1 MNAVAFAPS
10 GDVLASAGRDGSVW
24 LWDVDARRP
33 LGPPLTGHT
42 DVVDAL
48 VLQPRR
54 QDPRFHR
61 RRPHRAAVGRATRQR
76 ARPAAARPPGLGER
90 RRRSARDGDG
100 LASAGEDG
108 TVRLWDPILW
118 SDDARALTDRVCGA
132 IRRSLTHAEWAEFL
146 PDRPYHQTC
155 PGSH

>member
-1 MNAVAFAPS
+1 MHALAFTPS
-10 GDVLASAGRDGSVW
+10 GDILASAGRDGSVW

-33 LGPPLTGHT
+33 LGHPLTGHT
-42 DVVDAL
+42 DVIDAL
-48 VLQPRR
+48 VFSADGKTLASAGADHTVRLWDVP
-54 QDPRFHR
+54 
-61 RRPHRAAVGRATRQR
+61 TRQ
-76 ARPAAARPPGLGER
+76 PLGLPLEDHTGWVSAVAFSPRGER
-90 RRRSARDGDG
+90 

-118 SDDARALTDRVCGA
+118 TDDVHALTDRVCGA
-132 IRRSLTHAEWAEFL
+132 IQRNLTHAEWAEFL